1 MFETSYRLIF
11 IIHTDK
17 AMYYLSLL
25 NDKKRRSKCLVLLPG
40 EQKTFRLSSRTP
52 RIPFN
57 VLSLNKL
64 STKDRRKSA

>member
-25 NDKKRRSKCLVLLPG
+25 NDKK
-40 EQKTFRLSSRTP
+40 KTLKMFGLITW
-52 RIPFN
+52 
-57 VLSLNKL
+57 
-64 STKDRRKSA
+64 